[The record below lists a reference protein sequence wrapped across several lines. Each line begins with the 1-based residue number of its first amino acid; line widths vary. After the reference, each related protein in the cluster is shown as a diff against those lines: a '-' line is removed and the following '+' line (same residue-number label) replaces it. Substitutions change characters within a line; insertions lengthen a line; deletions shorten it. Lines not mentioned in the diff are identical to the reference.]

1 MQLVLLLMTAAAAAV
16 YGSTAVRKLGDMPEN
31 LYAKEQKAF
40 KHWSAHLS
48 GYTGFSTAS
57 SSPKENTAS
66 WVCTVAP
73 KTGMACCGLPF
84 IGRMSYACGFLRP
97 CASVHHGLDVSPL

>member
-1 MQLVLLLMTAAAAAV
+1 MRLVLLLMTAAAAAV

-57 SSPKENTAS
+57 SSSKENTAS

-73 KTGMACCGLPF
+73 KNRNGV
-84 IGRMSYACGFLRP
+84 LRLAFYRP
-97 CASVHHGLDVSPL
+97 DVVCLRIFTSLRIRSSRP